1 MITEIIIKNLK
12 RFPCMS
18 NSTSM
23 TRPPETASNLPPAST
38 TMPGPGFDPVALFTV
53 LASPLRWQILQML
66 KSGETLSASE
76 VAAALKRDFD
86 GVSKHLRLMQKAGV
100 LGLQFGADRRFT
112 EYFIPAE
119 FRREPGVLDF
129 GVCRVRLA

>member
-1 MITEIIIKNLK
+1 
-12 RFPCMS
+12 MS
-18 NSTSM
+18 DPTSTADQTVSSPNSA
-23 TRPPETASNLPPAST
+23 ASLSVAPAS
-38 TMPGPGFDPVALFTV
+38 GFDPVALFAV

-66 KSGETLSASE
+66 KSGEALSASE
-76 VAAALKRDFD
+76 VAAAVKRDFD

-100 LGLQFGADRRFT
+100 LGCQFGADRRFT